1 MDLSG
6 VDAWAH
12 GWSVEVLD
20 RPPLIAPARQFTYP
34 FAIAGEEDA
43 MARGALHLMVRPGV
57 RQPVFLATCAL
68 GFRDPSVPTGVWAC
82 PNPEEMC
89 ALAGGY
95 AYLIRPGEPGRC
107 VLLDMKPV
115 TGVMSVPGSD
125 VLLFAGFQ
133 TILAWGVGG
142 VRWTTGRLSWDG
154 VRMERVVDGMLFG
167 FGWDMMAD
175 REVGFEVDL
184 ATGVHVGG
192 GYSSR
197 GGVSS

>member
-1 MDLSG
+1 MNVSG
-6 VDAWAH
+6 LDAWAH
-12 GWSVEVLD
+12 GWSVEVLE
-20 RPPLIAPARQFTYP
+20 RPPLIAPSRQFTYP

-43 MARGALHLMVRPGV
+43 MARGALHMLVRPGAG
-57 RQPVFLATCAL
+57 QPVFLATCAL
-68 GFRDPSVPTGVWAC
+68 GFRDTSVPTGVWAC
-82 PNPEEMC
+82 PDPEEMC

-95 AYLIRPGEPGRC
+95 AYLIRPGEPGRS

-115 TGVMSVPGSD
+115 TGVMAVPESD
-125 VLLFAGFQ
+125 LLLFAGFQ

-154 VRMERVVDGMLFG
+154 VRMERVVDGKLSG
-167 FGWDMMAD
+167 LGWDMMSD

-184 ATGVHVGG
+184 ATGEHVGG